1 MPQDMK
7 QFKKNINTWIKAF
20 PFVVEKVYDRFGPIL
35 ISDIRSRSLS
45 GQVLNKRTGNL
56 QRSIHT
62 VMKKDSKGVSM
73 LIGTDATSPKGF
85 GYGAYWFNRGRD
97 FLNPMVDKNLGK
109 IGQAIGEGIERK
121 FSEVAK

>member
-1 MPQDMK
+1 MQDMK
-7 QFKKNINTWIKAF
+7 QFKRNINTWIKAF

-62 VMKKDSKGVSM
+62 VMKKDKGVHM
-73 LIGTDATSPKGF
+73 LIGTDVTSPKGF
-85 GYGAYWFNRGRD
+85 GYGAYWFGRGRD

-121 FSEVAK
+121 FSEVVK